1 MDHCTPPHSPHP
13 DALGN
18 EDYFLPAPDLSIAGI
33 WHIAALHSS
42 CFKVEHNERLHS
54 YDTAAGA
61 GAAVDDVSSSSSDDS
76 ISSVDIDDPNATFSP
91 SFIFT
96 EAMYL
101 ARVFLSLVSYLD
113 WDVW

>member
-1 MDHCTPPHSPHP
+1 MDCCTPPHSPHP
-13 DALGN
+13 DAPGN
-18 EDYFLPAPDLSIAGI
+18 EDYFPPDLSIAGI
-33 WHIAALHSS
+33 WHIATLHSS
-42 CFKVEHNERLHS
+42 CFKAEHNERLHS

-61 GAAVDDVSSSSSDDS
+61 AAADDRDVSFSSSDDN

-96 EAMYL
+96 EAMSL
-101 ARVFLSLVSYLD
+101 ARVFLNLVSYLN